1 MSVIWVSSIILEYC
15 SVFFTHTELTET
27 FPNDKNG
34 PKSRVFLVI
43 LLPANMWGFLSVA
56 QRLKHSEL
64 GKMWDVTRVSSF
76 SNTVWDGSS
85 EPHSEKGMSFHKC

>member
-27 FPNDKNG
+27 FPNDKNR

-64 GKMWDVTRVSSF
+64 GKMWDVMLHEFQVSAIQC
-76 SNTVWDGSS
+76 
-85 EPHSEKGMSFHKC
+85 GMAAVNPTLRKV